1 VKVDFADPKKRYTR
15 AFERYALELSQ
26 HMDKSLS
33 KRGVDRGIS
42 MVSVDAVFDRYGLS
56 RLW

>member
-1 VKVDFADPKKRYTR
+1 VDFADPKKRYTR

-33 KRGVDRGIS
+33 KRGVDRGMS